1 MSLVDASAMLGVSA
15 ERVRQLVVA
24 GDLPGV
30 RFGNAWAVPRDAVVA
45 RRHQAN
51 RRGRPLQAARAW
63 REIIAGH
70 VDLASAGRYRERA
83 AVQRY
88 QLSAGDLAHLAADPH
103 VRRSGVAAAI
113 ELGQLLPLEDAAD
126 EFYLPASAAT
136 RLLGDIAA
144 VEDPLGRVIL
154 RVVDD
159 AAWPFAD
166 EPTAPSASPAPA
178 AAVALDLMESGD
190 PRHWVAAEAL
200 VAALDG

>member
-1 MSLVDASAMLGVSA
+1 MLGVSA

-63 REIIAGH
+63 REIIAGN

-83 AVQRY
+83 TVQRY
-88 QLSAGDLAHLAADPH
+88 QLSAGDLAHLAAHPH

-126 EFYLPASAAT
+126 EFYLPASPAA

-159 AAWPFAD
+159 RFWPFTD
-166 EPTAPSASPAPA
+166 EPTPPATNPAPA

-200 VAALDG
+200 VAGLDG